1 MKGNWPIVALIVGT
15 VVISTYFIALIVREG
30 GR

>member
-1 MKGNWPIVALIVGT
+1 MKGRWAYAALIVGT
-15 VVISTYFIALIVREG
+15 VVISTYFIALIVEG